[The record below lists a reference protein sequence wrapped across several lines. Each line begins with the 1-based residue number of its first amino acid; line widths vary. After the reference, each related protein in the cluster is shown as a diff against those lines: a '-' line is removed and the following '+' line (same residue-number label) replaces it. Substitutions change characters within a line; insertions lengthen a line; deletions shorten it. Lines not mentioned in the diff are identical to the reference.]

1 MSAMELSR
9 DHCISFKKGD
19 GPLPGNDVLVLAES
33 IPAWTLSEKK
43 IERLFAFEDFKAS
56 IAFVNKVAAIAEEQ
70 NHHPDIA
77 VFYNK
82 VKVTLST
89 HKVDGLTRND
99 FIVAAK
105 IDNIPVK

>member
-1 MSAMELSR
+1 MELDQER
-9 DHCISFKKGD
+9 CVPYEKG
-19 GPLPGNDVLVLAES
+19 GIPLSQTEAQNLATS
-33 IPAWTLSEKK
+33 VPAWTLSEKK
-43 IERLFAFEDFKAS
+43 IERLFTFKDFKTS

-89 HKVDGLTRND
+89 HKVGGLTRND

-105 IDNIPVK
+105 IDNITMK